1 VKTSCRIAARRF
13 ESVHEPVRRGDVTDS
28 VEETPAMPDPRSPQG
43 KRKAR
48 GKPSHAS
55 SPVKWK
61 PKTRWRDKLTREQ
74 APKIVDIPPRMQR
87 QWGRG
92 TMAIARPL
100 DVDALMRKVRK
111 GKVATVKQIMTKL
124 AEIYGSDTM
133 CPMTTGIFIRIVA
146 EAAEEDRAAGKTRI
160 TPYWRT
166 LKGDGKLN
174 EKYPG
179 GVEAQAAR
187 LVAEGHQLLPGRG
200 KQPPAVKEYEKKLM
214 RW

>member
-1 VKTSCRIAARRF
+1 
-13 ESVHEPVRRGDVTDS
+13 
-28 VEETPAMPDPRSPQG
+28 MPDSRSP
-43 KRKAR
+43 R
-48 GKPSHAS
+48 GEKKPPGRRSTAS
-55 SPVKWK
+55 RPIKWK
-61 PKTRWRDKLTREQ
+61 PKTCWRDKLTREQ
-74 APKIVDIPPRMQR
+74 EPKIVDIPPRMQK

-100 DVDALMRKVRK
+100 DVDALMRKVLK

-124 AEIYGSDTM
+124 AEKYGSDTV

-187 LVAEGHQLLPGRG
+187 LAAEGHQLLPGRG
-200 KQPPAVKEYEKKLM
+200 KQPPAVKEFAKKLM

>member
-1 VKTSCRIAARRF
+1 MADR
-13 ESVHEPVRRGDVTDS
+13 
-28 VEETPAMPDPRSPQG
+28 RSPQG
-43 KRKAR
+43 RKKAPA
-48 GKPSHAS
+48 KAS
-55 SPVKWK
+55 RASKPVKWK
-61 PKTRWRDKLTREQ
+61 PKTCWRDKLTREQ
-74 APKIVDIPPRMQR
+74 EPKIVDIPPRMR
-87 QWGRG
+87 KLWGRG

-111 GKVATVKQIMTKL
+111 GRVATVKQIMAKL

-179 GVEAQAAR
+179 GVESQAAR
-187 LVAEGHQLLPGRG
+187 LAAEGHELVPGRG
-200 KQPPAVKEYEKKLM
+200 KQPPGVKEYAKKLM
-214 RW
+214 PW